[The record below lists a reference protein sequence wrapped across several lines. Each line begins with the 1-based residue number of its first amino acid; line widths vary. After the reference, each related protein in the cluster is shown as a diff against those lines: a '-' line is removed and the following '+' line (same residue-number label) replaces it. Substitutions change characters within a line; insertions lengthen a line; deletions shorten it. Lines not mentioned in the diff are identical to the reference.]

1 MKPSGSPARLFL
13 LALLAAALLAPGAS
27 FAQDPPDPD
36 TVAALLEGAAGEDFV
51 LGEVVVKL
59 KTPRGAELD
68 AQALDTERIQMGLD
82 PEVETTSGGELIFK
96 IGTSRASVMAADDL
110 RAETLASVEA
120 MAANPD
126 VEYAE
131 PNYILRIVATPDDPR
146 FPDQWHY
153 RTHGGGAGAS
163 PGGIGLTEA
172 WDVTTGSS
180 SVVVAVIDTGILPN
194 HPDIV
199 GSPNLL
205 PGFDFITRLNMAN
218 DGDGRDADP
227 TDPGDA
233 IATNECGFGSPPSPR
248 PNSWHG
254 THVAGTV
261 GVGRTNNAAGVAG
274 VNHQVGA
281 VSVRVLGKC
290 GGITTDIADGI
301 RWAAGL
307 PVPGVPANPNPAK
320 VINMSLGGRG
330 SCATSRVQQN
340 AINDAV
346 AAGVTVVVAAGND
359 AMDAS
364 GFRPASCAGVI
375 TVAASETRGRLA
387 SRYSNFGTTVEILA
401 PGGDVRRDDDG
412 DGNPDGVL
420 SMVDPS
426 SGTYAFYNGTSMA
439 APHVAGVAAL
449 MLADDPTLT
458 PAQILSRMQATAR
471 PRSSTECPKACGAG
485 LLNAAGAVAGLPL
498 LTLQPLRFEVQVGD
512 SATLTA
518 SSLPGVT
525 VSFSSADPAVAA
537 VTPPNAITDATGKAT
552 ATVTGVAAGSTTI
565 GAAAG
570 GATAQASVTVK
581 PKPTPALSLWGLAL
595 LAAAAIWLLSR
606 HERQSARAA

>member
-13 LALLAAALLAPGAS
+13 LALLATGPLAPA
-27 FAQDPPDPD
+27 AAAPQDPPDPD
-36 TVAALLEGAAGEDFV
+36 TVAALLEGAAEEEFV

-59 KTPRGAELD
+59 KTSRGAELD

-82 PEVETTSGGELIFK
+82 PEIETTSGGELIFK
-96 IGTSRASVMAADDL
+96 IGTSRAAAMAAGDL

-131 PNYILRIVATPDDPR
+131 PNYILRIVAAPDDTR
-146 FPDQWHY
+146 FPEQWHY
-153 RTHGGGAGAS
+153 RTHGGGTGAS

-172 WDVTTGSS
+172 WEVTTGSP

-205 PGFDFITRLNMAN
+205 PGFDFITRLAMAN
-218 DGDGRDADP
+218 DGDGRDSDP

-233 IATNECGFGSPPSPR
+233 INTNECGFGSPPSPR

-261 GVGRTNNAAGVAG
+261 GVGRTNDAAGVAG
-274 VNHQVGA
+274 VNHQVGV

-307 PVPGVPANPNPAK
+307 PVPGVPINPNPAK
-320 VINMSLGGRG
+320 IINMSLGGRG

-346 AAGVTVVVAAGND
+346 AAGVTVVVAAGNN

-364 GFRPASCAGVI
+364 GFRPASCDGVI
-375 TVAASETRGRLA
+375 TVAASEYRGHLA
-387 SRYSNFGTTVEILA
+387 SRYSNFGATVEILA

-426 SGTYAFYNGTSMA
+426 AGTYAFYNGTSMA
-439 APHVAGVAAL
+439 APHAAGVAAL

-458 PAQILSRMQATAR
+458 PAQILARMQATAR
-471 PRSSTECPKACGAG
+471 PRSSTECPQACGAG
-485 LLNAAGAVAGLPL
+485 LLNAAAA
-498 LTLQPLRFEVQVGD
+498 VGD
-512 SATLTA
+512 LPTLNLLPSSSEVEAGSGVTLIA

-525 VSFSSADPAVAA
+525 VSFSSADPAVAT
-537 VTPPNAITDATGKAT
+537 VTPPNAITGATGKVT
-552 ATVTGVAAGSTTI
+552 AIVTGVAAGSTTI
-565 GAAAG
+565 QAAAG

-581 PKPTPALSLWGLAL
+581 PKPTPALSLWGLVL
-595 LAAAAIWLLSR
+595 LVVAAVWLLSR